1 MSVADKSEHSKP
13 RQAFALAVVAMWGL
27 IVAGG
32 AAMLVGAVFVA
43 DWMMSEPSVDAGNV
57 AIEPGKHPELWVR
70 EYAGGSWSPPRPW
83 TGAWSEISAETS
95 RVMVSAAGFVP
106 ELFEVARYRDQR
118 LPDLKQMAVLSIAVH
133 GPGRSVVAGEAVTA
147 RRTALGEYP
156 QELAD
161 LAAEFRAHTPG
172 ETADSGVIE
181 FHLIPDVVYE
191 VSLPDRSVEQLGI
204 LTRFREVTLHAGERR
219 SMAFMPL
226 SADDALIGWLRTRD
240 GEPCGSARVALRSW
254 QQTSGVSITQDLMV
268 TRTGPN
274 GAFVLEGRVPTAAVQ
289 VEAGADD
296 PKRHALWV
304 EWKPY
309 TGAVLRG
316 RFAVEAWAGIQEIG
330 ALTLPENVTIE
341 IRAIQNGK
349 PLPGANVKLWVNE
362 ELELEVLTDDMGKA
376 TFVGLPRGFP
386 AECLVEAPSQD
397 RKRADVSHL
406 MAGGGSI
413 DVELAYTPGVPA
425 GTVTFTFDRRAHG
438 FADNEVLTLRY
449 QIHEPGVPS
458 RKWAG
463 GGEKLSRTANST
475 AVVGPPGEYLFW
487 IGTTPMMGRP
497 RKLTSIPQRVRLNA
511 GDVHAI
517 KCEFFE
523 WAELIVETDIS
534 DEEAAVFAGVRTPD
548 RLTIMGDAELT
559 GTISPRRAT
568 IKYYVPPHG
577 DYILEAYAEPRGVER
592 SSRTRKWHRIELKP
606 FKPGEVRTLKIER
619 FWSD

>member
-1 MSVADKSEHSKP
+1 MSEDPKPDTTVARALWLRLLVLLVLLVVAIVVGGKLLLPNEKTEP
-13 RQAFALAVVAMWGL
+13 GETLAVEPRRYSGL
-27 IVAGG
+27 G
-32 AAMLVGAVFVA
+32 
-43 DWMMSEPSVDAGNV
+43 
-57 AIEPGKHPELWVR
+57 VR
-70 EYAGGSWSPPRPW
+70 EYAGGSWSPTRPW
-83 TGAWSEISAETS
+83 TGAWTEISAETS

-106 ELFEVARYRDQR
+106 ELFEVARFRDQR
-118 LPDLKQMAVLSIAVH
+118 LPDLKQLAVLSVAVH

-161 LAAEFRAHTPG
+161 LAAEFRAHTAG
-172 ETADSGVIE
+172 ETADSGVVE
-181 FHLIPDVVYE
+181 FQLIPDVVYE
-191 VSLPDRSVEQLGI
+191 VSLPDHSVERLGI

-226 SADDALIGWLRTRD
+226 SAADALVGWLRTRD
-240 GEPCGSARVALRSW
+240 GEPCGNARVALRSW

-274 GAFVLEGRVPTAAVQ
+274 GAFVLEGKVPTSAVQ
-289 VEAGADD
+289 IEADADD

-304 EWKPY
+304 EWNPEA
-309 TGAVLRG
+309 GAVLRG
-316 RFAVEAWAGIQEIG
+316 RYSVEPWAGIQEIG

-341 IRAIQNGK
+341 IRAIQDGK

-362 ELELEVLTDDMGKA
+362 ELELEVLTDDKGKA
-376 TFVGLPRGFP
+376 AFVGLPRGFP

-397 RKRADVSHL
+397 RKRAEVSHL

-413 DVELAYTPGVPA
+413 DIELAHTPGVPA
-425 GTVTFTFDRRAHG
+425 GTVTFAFDRKAHG
-438 FADNEVLTLRY
+438 FADDEVLTLRY
-449 QIHEPGVPS
+449 QIYEPGVPGK
-458 RKWAG
+458 KWAG

-487 IGTTPMMGRP
+487 IRTTPMRDRP
-497 RKLTSIPQRVRLNA
+497 RKLISIPQRVRLNA
-511 GDVHAI
+511 GDVHVL
-517 KCEFFE
+517 KCKFFE

-577 DYILEAYAEPRGVER
+577 DYMLEAYAEPRGVER
-592 SSRTRKWHRIELKP
+592 SSRTRKWHRIELEP
-606 FKPGEVRTLKIER
+606 FKPGEVRTLKVER